1 MLPMTDYGGS
11 DWVDW
16 ADVSAVGMVAREYSV
31 SPATICFGCAIR
43 REAQDG
49 VDLAAAGLRHSAS
62 EIERLEERVRE
73 MRGAYQYIGNSAHA
87 SAFIRA
93 CANCALETDDRLRR
107 RRD

>member
-1 MLPMTDYGGS
+1 MTDS
-11 DWVDW
+11 DLVDW
-16 ADVSAVGMVAREYSV
+16 ADVAAMGVVARDWDTDIEEVYELCSAETLDIV
-31 SPATICFGCAIR
+31 AKT
-43 REAQDG
+43 
-49 VDLAAAGLRHSAS
+49 LRHSAS